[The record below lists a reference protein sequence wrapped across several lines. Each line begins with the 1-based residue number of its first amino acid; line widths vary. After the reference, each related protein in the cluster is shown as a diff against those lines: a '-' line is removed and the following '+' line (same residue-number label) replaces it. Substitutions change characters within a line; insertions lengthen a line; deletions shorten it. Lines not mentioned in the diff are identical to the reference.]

1 MASNDKQAFLEALQ
15 HYKSFF
21 KSLEQTF
28 LTVKQNS
35 QWNLL
40 CGKIEL
46 SNYDKP
52 LSEKEIYTLHDRLLL
67 IQKAER
73 FDIDILTN
81 IVNVYSLCLMNKN
94 IDLSN
99 LSNTS

>member
-40 CGKIEL
+40 C
-46 SNYDKP
+46 DK
-52 LSEKEIYTLHDRLLL
+52 
-67 IQKAER
+67 
-73 FDIDILTN
+73 
-81 IVNVYSLCLMNKN
+81 
-94 IDLSN
+94 
-99 LSNTS
+99 